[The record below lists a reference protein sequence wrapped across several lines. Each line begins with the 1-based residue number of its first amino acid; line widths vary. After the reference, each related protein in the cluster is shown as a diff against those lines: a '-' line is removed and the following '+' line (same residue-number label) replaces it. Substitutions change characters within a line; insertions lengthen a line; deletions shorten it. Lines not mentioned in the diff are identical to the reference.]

1 MTMTS
6 LFSHIAFFHLAK
18 KVNDCTVLTMVNM
31 CQNTQV
37 PGVGRVSLECSNLI

>member
-6 LFSHIAFFHLAK
+6 LFSHIAFFIWQK
-18 KVNDCTVLTMVNM
+18 KLMTVLTMINM

-37 PGVGRVSLECSNLI
+37 PGVGRVSLECSNLV